1 MKRLFLSFL
10 LFLSVLCNAQGYADN
25 WVIANGLGINFSSGS
40 PIVFTAN
47 VHHNLFSTSNSSL
60 SCISD
65 KSGNLLFYQT
75 QDSIMTS
82 THGMMNNGHGLHSSY
97 GVYNSYTSCIIP
109 SLVND
114 SLCYV
119 FYITGY
125 LKSGGVPENGLFYS
139 LVNTKLNN
147 GLGEVLLKNIA
158 VLPVGANPGY
168 IAPMYNEKKHRY
180 EIHFRTSGGSN
191 ISNPGARMAIL
202 DSTGVY
208 LNPPNVPAYKHS
220 GVLCRWNIQ
229 ADCLACY
236 GSTDGTLKTGF
247 LQLWDY
253 NKALSTF
260 SLRYGF
266 QVSDVK
272 QMGDFTFSPSGRYV
286 FISSFDANYSRIW
299 RFDIYLPDTISIKAQ
314 VLNVQQ
320 SSFPNTFNSVVARM
334 QLAPDQKIYCTV
346 LPTNLSSS
354 HPYTIGVINHPDS
367 NYASNFNA
375 NAVNN
380 LGNKTRFLPNFVLNW
395 IARPPFSLRHACQD
409 SVVFDLTYKNIVD
422 SVYWDFGDPASG
434 ALNFSNL
441 LSPVHHYTGYG
452 RYYVQVVTCWQGDC
466 DTLADTVRVEPV
478 PTVTLPNDTLLCP
491 GASLTINIGQGFAA
505 NYLWSN
511 GSTDSLV
518 TLNQS
523 GTYMATSYTACGAS
537 TDTITIK
544 VIEPPT
550 QQLRDTTVC
559 DNFRVVLHFSADS
572 ATYLWSTGD
581 TSATLYPTASGQ
593 YSVQVQNPC
602 GSITDQAEVTYKR
615 CLCNVY
621 VPNAFTPDGDGM
633 NDFFGPVADCP
644 DFRFTMYIYNRW
656 GGQVAVLT
664 ESNPEWDGTY
674 QGEPVPMGVYTYRFE
689 YKGTEY
695 NLTKQE
701 WLNGV
706 VSVLR

>member
-1 MKRLFLSFL
+1 
-10 LFLSVLCNAQGYADN
+10 
-25 WVIANGLGINFSSGS
+25 
-40 PIVFTAN
+40 
-47 VHHNLFSTSNSSL
+47 
-60 SCISD
+60 
-65 KSGNLLFYQT
+65 
-75 QDSIMTS
+75 
-82 THGMMNNGHGLHSSY
+82 
-97 GVYNSYTSCIIP
+97 
-109 SLVND
+109 
-114 SLCYV
+114 
-119 FYITGY
+119 
-125 LKSGGVPENGLFYS
+125 
-139 LVNTKLNN
+139 
-147 GLGEVLLKNIA
+147 
-158 VLPVGANPGY
+158 
-168 IAPMYNEKKHRY
+168 
-180 EIHFRTSGGSN
+180 
-191 ISNPGARMAIL
+191 MAIL
-202 DSTGVY
+202 DSNGISLLT
-208 LNPPNVPAYKHS
+208 PPNPAYQLS
-220 GVLCRWNIQ
+220 GNSCRWNV
-229 ADCLACY
+229 AGDCLACVSQHNSATNE
-236 GSTDGTLKTGF
+236 GLAFIWK
-247 LQLWDY
+247 Y
-253 NKALSTF
+253 NKLNSTF
-260 SLRYGF
+260 TLEKSFL
-266 QVSDVK
+266 VP
-272 QMGDFTFSPSGRYV
+272 DFDHLGGACFSPSGRFLY
-286 FISSFDANYSRIW
+286 ISCFTSLWTTTRLW
-299 RFDIYLPDTISIKAQ
+299 RYDIYQPDSITTINSKIN
-314 VLNVQQ
+314 LL
-320 SSFPNTFNSVVARM
+320 SSNYPHIYKSAVTRL
-334 QLAPDQKIYCTV
+334 QLAADQKIYCTV
-346 LPTNLSSS
+346 LSEGFFLANN
-354 HPYTIGVINHPDS
+354 PYPITLGVINHPDS
-367 NYASNFNA
+367 TYAGNFNA

-380 LGNKTRFLPNFVLNW
+380 LGKKPIEFPNFVLKW

-452 RYYVQVVTCWQGDC
+452 RYYVQVVTCWQGEC

-505 NYLWSN
+505 NYLWST
-511 GSTDSLV
+511 GSTDSIV

-544 VIEPPT
+544 VIAPPA
-550 QQLRDTTVC
+550 QQLRDTTLC
-559 DNFRVVLHFSADS
+559 DNYRVALHIVADS

-581 TSATLYPTASGQ
+581 TTATLYPTASGQ

-621 VPNAFTPDGDGM
+621 VPTAFTPDGDGL
-633 NDFFGPVADCP
+633 NDLFGPVADCP
-644 DFRFTMYIYNRW
+644 DFRFALYIYNRW